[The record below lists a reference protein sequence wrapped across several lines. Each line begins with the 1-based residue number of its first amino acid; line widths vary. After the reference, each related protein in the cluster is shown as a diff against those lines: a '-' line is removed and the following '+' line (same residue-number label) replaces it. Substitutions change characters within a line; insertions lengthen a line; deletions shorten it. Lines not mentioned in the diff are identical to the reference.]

1 MWWIVAS
8 AMAQEPAVLLPG
20 NYTEVVQVQEGD
32 WLALRCDDQGVCS
45 LEPTQVQLTQSQGRS
60 AVRAEGGALALLQG
74 LPAGPVSAEFT
85 TPQPLPRYTS
95 VKLGAGTRLVADGGE
110 NYRIMLSYMGE
121 AQPVL
126 TLSTTKGRTPG
137 VRFAGDLDGDG
148 KLDLILDS
156 SGDKGQAACV
166 LLLSSAAPEGAL
178 IAQVASFQASV
189 KPPAVVPGA
198 QSPVRERVDLG
209 TLGVSPENP

>member
-8 AMAQEPAVLLPG
+8 AMAQEPALLLPG
-20 NYTEVVQVQEGD
+20 TYTELLELQDSE
-32 WLALRCDDQGVCS
+32 WLALRCDDQGSCT
-45 LEPTQVQLTQSQGRS
+45 LEPATVQVAQAQGHT
-60 AVRAEGGALALLQG
+60 AVRVEGGALALLKG
-74 LPAGPVSAEFT
+74 VPAGPVSAEFT

-110 NYRIMLSYMGE
+110 NYRMMLSYMGA

-126 TLSTTKGRTPG
+126 SLTSTKGRTPG
-137 VRFAGDLDGDG
+137 LRFAGDLDGDG

-156 SGDKGQAACV
+156 SGDKGQLGCV
-166 LLLSSAAPEGAL
+166 LLLSSAAPEGDL
-178 IAQVASFQASV
+178 MAQVASFQASV
-189 KPPAVVPGA
+189 KPPAAEPAA
-198 QSPVRERVDLG
+198 QSVRTEVDLG

>member
-1 MWWIVAS
+1 MWWILAS

-20 NYTEVVQVQEGD
+20 TYTELLQLED
-32 WLALRCDDQGVCS
+32 TEWLALRCDAAGSCS
-45 LEPTQVQLTQSQGRS
+45 LQPAKVQVVQAQGHT
-60 AVRAEGGALALLQG
+60 AVRVEGGALALVQG
-74 LPAGPVSAEFT
+74 VPAGPVSSEFT

-110 NYRIMLSYMGE
+110 NYRMMLSYMGA

-126 TLSTTKGRTPG
+126 NLPTTKGRTPG
-137 VRFAGDLDGDG
+137 LRFAGDLDGDG

-156 SGDKGQAACV
+156 SGDRGQVGCV
-166 LLLSSAAPEGAL
+166 LLLSSTAPEGEFM
-178 IAQVASFQASV
+178 AQAASFQASV
-189 KPPAVVPGA
+189 KPRAADPAA
-198 QSPVRERVDLG
+198 QTVRTEVDLG